1 VISAELFNRITL
13 LLAKDRK
20 PVIEG
25 WCTVEKAFD
34 LAASVLTIR
43 PEVCVEVGVFG
54 GSSLIPIALALRA
67 VGRGQVIG
75 IDPWMAEESVKGMV
89 DQRDIDWW
97 FTLDHESIYRGFM
110 QAVVAEGVSNQVVV
124 FRQTSDACEPPKVID
139 FLHCDGNHGEQAF
152 RDTKRYG
159 SKVRVGGLIFLDDLS
174 WAGGAVGRSA
184 QWLLETGCIKLY
196 DRDTGAMF
204 MRTSMPAVAPSK
216 VAKTTRKLAKRLAKN

>member
-1 VISAELFNRITL
+1 MTPSELFSAITK
-13 LLAKDRK
+13 LLAKDRE
-20 PVIEG
+20 PRIEG
-25 WCTVEKAFD
+25 WCTEEKAFD

-75 IDPWMAEESVKGMV
+75 IDPWMPEESVKGMV

-97 FTLDHESIYRGFM
+97 SKLDHESIYRGFM

-204 MRTSMPAVAPSK
+204 MRVAAPPVK
-216 VAKTTRKLAKRLAKN
+216 LQRVAKVTRKLSRRLAKG